1 MTDYTFAKWV
11 EAKDC
16 HDTTCHDDHPH
27 LTYLDDAEFDRFIA
41 SVKAEALREVL
52 EVLSEYSDLDYM
64 HHAKDIVI
72 RAIEKGAGDAL

>member
-1 MTDYTFAKWV
+1 MTDYTLAKWV

-41 SVKAEALREVL
+41 SVKAEALREAAENWRNNGWGHTAVTW
-52 EVLSEYSDLDYM
+52 LDDTSW
-64 HHAKDIVI
+64 HCS
-72 RAIEKGAGDAL
+72 LPS